1 MGQNSE
7 KLAPPPNN
15 NPPTVSIISK
25 LWQFLFY
32 FILQSLPSDRKNI
45 QALPFSF
52 RIKTTSLPFTSFLP
66 FTSSSFTSIPKNIHI
81 YFLLSKNPSKY
92 TSRNYTKDTSS
103 MNEKI
108 CAYKDPIC
116 KMGRGLKGYRGASKY
131 EIERGSPVARE
142 DRQRKGTTG
151 KVGGREK
158 RK

>member
-1 MGQNSE
+1 
-7 KLAPPPNN
+7 
-15 NPPTVSIISK
+15 
-25 LWQFLFY
+25 
-32 FILQSLPSDRKNI
+32 
-45 QALPFSF
+45 
-52 RIKTTSLPFTSFLP
+52 
-66 FTSSSFTSIPKNIHI
+66 
-81 YFLLSKNPSKY
+81 
-92 TSRNYTKDTSS
+92 

-108 CAYKDPIC
+108 RTYKGPIC